1 MMSSAGREFRPAKP
15 WTSGKN
21 AMTQIVSLTPTSKHL
36 SRREHTLSGTGFGTI
51 TSAIVLFW
59 AELRRRHRQRIT
71 RNILEALDDRTL
83 HDIGIDRSEITSIV
97 KTGAVD
103 HRVNYDHL
111 Y

>member
-1 MMSSAGREFRPAKP
+1 
-15 WTSGKN
+15 
-21 AMTQIVSLTPTSKHL
+21 MTQIVSLTPTSKHL

-97 KTGAVD
+97 RTGAVD

>member
-1 MMSSAGREFRPAKP
+1 MDIR
-15 WTSGKN
+15 KN
-21 AMTQIVSLTPTSKHL
+21 TMTQIVSFTPTSKHVPP
-36 SRREHTLSGTGFGTI
+36 RQHTPSGAGFGTI

-59 AELRRRHRQRIT
+59 AELRRRHRQRVT

-83 HDIGIDRSEITSIV
+83 HDIGIDRSEITSV
-97 KTGAVD
+97 VRTGAVD